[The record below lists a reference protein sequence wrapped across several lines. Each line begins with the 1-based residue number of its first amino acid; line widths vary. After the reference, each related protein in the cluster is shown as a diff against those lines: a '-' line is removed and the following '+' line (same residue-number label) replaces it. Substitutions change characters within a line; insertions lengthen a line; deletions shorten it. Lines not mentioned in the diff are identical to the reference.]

1 MSELKEDDLSRLRKY
16 VSSGISPL
24 HPIVLSKASNAIVQ
38 DTAGRRYIDFTSGI
52 GVTNLGHANPELVQT
67 MKEQAEKLW
76 HMAIP
81 VAAYESVINLAASLT
96 EIAPGAFQK
105 KAVFF
110 NSGAEAVENAV
121 KAVRK
126 ATKRQIIMAF
136 ENSFHGRTALTM
148 ALTGKYTPY
157 KVDFEPFAPGV
168 ELVPYPYCYRCPFG
182 HEYPPCC
189 MQTVE
194 YLRNHFVHTRVPGDK
209 VAAVIAE
216 PIQGEGGFIVPPD
229 NFFKELKSF
238 LDEYGIK
245 LIIDEIQTGF
255 GRTGKIFAVEHFGI
269 EPDLITVGKAIANG
283 LPLSGIVGRAEI
295 LDSLHPGGFGGTY
308 VGNPVACAVATK
320 VIEIFRRDRV
330 HERAARLGAL
340 AEKKL
345 REMFDEYPLIGDVR
359 GKGLMLAMELVTD
372 RRSKTPA
379 EKATRLIVEKARQ
392 RGLLLLKAGL
402 YNNVIRL
409 HPPIT
414 IEDETFAS
422 GLDTL
427 EETVKEV
434 SKEES

>member
-1 MSELKEDDLSRLRKY
+1 MREDELTSLRRY
-16 VSSGISPL
+16 ISDGISPL
-24 HPIVLSKASNAIVQ
+24 HPIVLSRGSNSIVQ
-38 DTAGRRYIDFTSGI
+38 DVNGKSYIDFTSGI
-52 GVTNLGHANPELVQT
+52 GVTNLGHANPELVETIKQ
-67 MKEQAEKLW
+67 QAEKLW

-81 VAAYESVINLAASLT
+81 VAAYESLIHLARNLI
-96 EIAPGAFQK
+96 EIVPWSYEK

-126 ATKRQIIMAF
+126 ATKRQVILAF

-194 YLRNHFVHTRVPGDK
+194 YLRNHFVHTRVPGNK
-209 VAAVIAE
+209 IAAVIAE

-229 NFFKELKSF
+229 NFFIELKSF
-238 LDEYGIK
+238 LDEHDIK

-255 GRTGKIFAVEHFGI
+255 GRTGKIFAIEHFGV
-269 EPDLITVGKAIANG
+269 EPDLMTLGKAIANG
-283 LPLSGIVGRAEI
+283 LPLSGVVGKADI

-308 VGNPVACAVATK
+308 VGNPLACAVAAK
-320 VIEIFRRDRV
+320 VIEIFRRDRM
-330 HERAARLGAL
+330 HERASYLGAL
-340 AEKKL
+340 AEKRL
-345 REMFDEYPLIGDVR
+345 RELFDEYPLIGDVR

-372 RRSKTPA
+372 RRSKKPA
-379 EKATRLIVEKARQ
+379 EKATKLIVEKARQ
-392 RGLLLLKAGL
+392 KGLLLLKAGL

-414 IEDETFAS
+414 IEDETLVR
-422 GLDTL
+422 GLDIL
-427 EETVKEV
+427 EETVIEV
-434 SKEES
+434 SKVKT